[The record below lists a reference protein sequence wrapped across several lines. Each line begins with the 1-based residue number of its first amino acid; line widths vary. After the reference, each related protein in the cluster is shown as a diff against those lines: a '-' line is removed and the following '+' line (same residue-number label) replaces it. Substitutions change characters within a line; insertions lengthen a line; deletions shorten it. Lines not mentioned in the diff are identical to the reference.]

1 MESIDLER
9 EDPSSLLSGYANGE
23 IMTLEIT
30 DVSPDLLVL
39 EVKDNL
45 PESNH
50 GSLDMEMDADF
61 HNDDGHGFANVELQF
76 FPCDACE
83 ASFTSEPELEQHFI
97 SSHSI
102 CDVASERGRPKAKS
116 METGVSPLHTCM
128 TCGKVFKYL
137 TSFRKHEETH
147 IKALYTCKTCGK
159 EFKYLTSF
167 TKHQATHIVPRLRGN
182 GKSIIAVGLN
192 VNQKVKGL
200 HTCRHCGKGF
210 KYLTSF
216 IKHEKTHRIT
226 KKSRK
231 KQRNPSS
238 SEIIVRLEGNRKDAT
253 ETCVRA
259 IKKNRKN
266 SDDTEDQDACILIS
280 SDDELAN
287 TAEQQTPDSN
297 HSPPFPSDSNHSPPF
312 PSDSNHSPPFP
323 SDSNR
328 SPPFPSD
335 SNRSPPFPSDSN
347 RSPPFPSDS
356 NRSPPFPSDS
366 NRSPPFPS
374 DSNRS
379 PPFPSDSNRS
389 PPFPSDSNRS
399 PPFPSD
405 SNRSPPFPSDSN
417 RSPPFPPDSK
427 RSPPFPPDSKRSPP
441 FPCLDC
447 GKVFKFFK
455 SYQKHQKRH
464 AWAQGKSE
472 IVPPKQ
478 EHGAQVKQQI
488 RCPVCGRAF
497 NKLKACTKH
506 EKMYHRENNLRKNT
520 FALTC
525 CECDRHFEKADIFQ
539 KHKCFHLRKHV
550 KAFIEASRVSQQ
562 GDIFYCQLCVL
573 KLASG
578 LEFENHAREMHPDQ
592 YRKTL
597 KAVGNVRTC
606 IIKDT
611 LKGLPTQRDLEA
623 TEIDLNTVGETEE
636 DVSRQFICKDCGD
649 CFKYHV
655 SFNFCGKCLKDRKDS
670 RRIRESNVKASKLHH
685 CEECGLDFGRKDHLK
700 RHSCSHSGSSFI
712 CFDCGVGFR
721 DPGELRTH
729 EKTHQVRNHVCQLCE
744 KRCEHQKELML
755 HHEVY
760 HPGPD
765 GYTCHQCGKKFG
777 TGEKLGKHRMIHS
790 DKTPHVCSCCGT
802 KFKRREHLRRHENL
816 HTNEKPHLSHCYG
829 DTFGRQE
836 DLKTHLGKM
845 HTMLRSYLC
854 KACGTTFKDHNSLR
868 RHRYHTHTKAGKVF
882 QCEKCGLSFS
892 RADHLKH
899 HKYTHSTER
908 PFSCSMCY
916 KVFHMAENLKKHE
929 RNHRNKWLEYLN
941 TRRHNNT
948 PKQESHVSESSK
960 WKLGWSEAS
969 ALLKLIQSHS
979 KQQHHTCYVCKNTFR
994 GLYYLKRHRLL
1005 NCLGQRSKIM
1015 DSF

>member
-9 EDPSSLLSGYANGE
+9 EDPSSSLSGYANGE
-23 IMTLEIT
+23 IMTLEIS

-116 METGVSPLHTCM
+116 MEPEGVSPLHTCM

-167 TKHQATHIVPRLRGN
+167 TKHQATHIVSRPRGN

-192 VNQKVKGL
+192 VNQKLKGL

-287 TAEQQTPDSN
+287 TAEQQTPDSK
-297 HSPPFPSDSNHSPPF
+297 
-312 PSDSNHSPPFP
+312 
-323 SDSNR
+323 R

-335 SNRSPPFPSDSN
+335 SKPFPSDSK
-347 RSPPFPSDS
+347 PFPSDS
-356 NRSPPFPSDS
+356 KPFPSDS
-366 NRSPPFPS
+366 KPFPS
-374 DSNRS
+374 DSK
-379 PPFPSDSNRS
+379 PFPSDSK
-389 PPFPSDSNRS
+389 PFPSDSKPS
-399 PPFPSD
+399 PF
-405 SNRSPPFPSDSN
+405 N
-417 RSPPFPPDSK
+417 
-427 RSPPFPPDSKRSPP
+427 SKRSPP

-472 IVPPKQ
+472 VVPPKQ
-478 EHGAQVKQQI
+478 EHGAEVEEQI

-525 CECDRHFEKADIFQ
+525 CECDRHFEKSDIFQ

-611 LKGLPTQRDLEA
+611 LKGLPTQRDQEA
-623 TEIDLNTVGETEE
+623 TEMDLNTVGETEE

-649 CFKYHV
+649 CFIYHV

-685 CEECGLDFGRKDHLK
+685 CEECGQDFGRKDHLK
-700 RHSCSHSGSSFI
+700 RHSCSHSVSSFI

-755 HHEVY
+755 HHEVD

-765 GYTCHQCGKKFG
+765 GYTCHQCGKIFS
-777 TGEKLGKHRMIHS
+777 TGKKLGKHRMIHS
-790 DKTPHVCSCCGT
+790 DETPHVCSYCGT

-816 HTNEKPHLSHCYG
+816 HTNEKPHLSQCYG

-836 DLKTHLGKM
+836 DLNTHLGKM
-845 HTMLRSYLC
+845 HTMLRNYIC
-854 KACGTTFKDHNSLR
+854 KACGTTFKDRNSLR
-868 RHRYHTHTKAGKVF
+868 RHRYHTHTKEGKVF
-882 QCEKCGLSFS
+882 QCEECGLSFS

-916 KVFHMAENLKKHE
+916 KVFHRADNLKKHE

>member
-9 EDPSSLLSGYANGE
+9 EDPSSSLSGYANGE

-328 SPPFPSD
+328 SPFPSD

-356 NRSPPFPSDS
+356 NRSPP
-366 NRSPPFPS
+366 PF
-374 DSNRS
+374 
-379 PPFPSDSNRS
+379 
-389 PPFPSDSNRS
+389 
-399 PPFPSD
+399 
-405 SNRSPPFPSDSN
+405 
-417 RSPPFPPDSK
+417 
-427 RSPPFPPDSKRSPP
+427 
-441 FPCLDC
+441 
-447 GKVFKFFK
+447 
-455 SYQKHQKRH
+455 
-464 AWAQGKSE
+464 
-472 IVPPKQ
+472 
-478 EHGAQVKQQI
+478 
-488 RCPVCGRAF
+488 
-497 NKLKACTKH
+497 
-506 EKMYHRENNLRKNT
+506 
-520 FALTC
+520 
-525 CECDRHFEKADIFQ
+525 
-539 KHKCFHLRKHV
+539 
-550 KAFIEASRVSQQ
+550 
-562 GDIFYCQLCVL
+562 
-573 KLASG
+573 
-578 LEFENHAREMHPDQ
+578 
-592 YRKTL
+592 
-597 KAVGNVRTC
+597 
-606 IIKDT
+606 
-611 LKGLPTQRDLEA
+611 
-623 TEIDLNTVGETEE
+623 
-636 DVSRQFICKDCGD
+636 
-649 CFKYHV
+649 
-655 SFNFCGKCLKDRKDS
+655 
-670 RRIRESNVKASKLHH
+670 
-685 CEECGLDFGRKDHLK
+685 
-700 RHSCSHSGSSFI
+700 
-712 CFDCGVGFR
+712 
-721 DPGELRTH
+721 
-729 EKTHQVRNHVCQLCE
+729 
-744 KRCEHQKELML
+744 
-755 HHEVY
+755 
-760 HPGPD
+760 
-765 GYTCHQCGKKFG
+765 
-777 TGEKLGKHRMIHS
+777 
-790 DKTPHVCSCCGT
+790 
-802 KFKRREHLRRHENL
+802 
-816 HTNEKPHLSHCYG
+816 
-829 DTFGRQE
+829 
-836 DLKTHLGKM
+836 
-845 HTMLRSYLC
+845 
-854 KACGTTFKDHNSLR
+854 
-868 RHRYHTHTKAGKVF
+868 
-882 QCEKCGLSFS
+882 
-892 RADHLKH
+892 
-899 HKYTHSTER
+899 
-908 PFSCSMCY
+908 
-916 KVFHMAENLKKHE
+916 
-929 RNHRNKWLEYLN
+929 
-941 TRRHNNT
+941 
-948 PKQESHVSESSK
+948 
-960 WKLGWSEAS
+960 
-969 ALLKLIQSHS
+969 
-979 KQQHHTCYVCKNTFR
+979 
-994 GLYYLKRHRLL
+994 
-1005 NCLGQRSKIM
+1005 
-1015 DSF
+1015 

>member
-9 EDPSSLLSGYANGE
+9 EDLSSSLSGYANGE
-23 IMTLEIT
+23 IMTLEIS

-116 METGVSPLHTCM
+116 METEGVSALHTCM

-216 IKHEKTHRIT
+216 IKHETTHRIT

-238 SEIIVRLEGNRKDAT
+238 SEIIVRLEGNRKDDT

-259 IKKNRKN
+259 TKKKRKN
-266 SDDTEDQDACILIS
+266 SNDTEDQDACILIS

-297 HSPPFPSDSNHSPPF
+297 
-312 PSDSNHSPPFP
+312 
-323 SDSNR
+323 R

-347 RSPPFPSDS
+347 RSPPFPADS
-356 NRSPPFPSDS
+356 NRSPPFPADS
-366 NRSPPFPS
+366 N
-374 DSNRS
+374 
-379 PPFPSDSNRS
+379 
-389 PPFPSDSNRS
+389 
-399 PPFPSD
+399 
-405 SNRSPPFPSDSN
+405 
-417 RSPPFPPDSK
+417 
-427 RSPPFPPDSKRSPP
+427 RSPP

-478 EHGAQVKQQI
+478 EHGPEVKQQI

-520 FALTC
+520 FSLTC

-611 LKGLPTQRDLEA
+611 LKGLPTQRDLGA
-623 TEIDLNTVGETEE
+623 TEIDLNTVGETVE

-649 CFKYHV
+649 CFIYHV

-685 CEECGLDFGRKDHLK
+685 CEKCGLDFGRKDHLK

-729 EKTHQVRNHVCQLCE
+729 EKTHQVRNHICQLRE

-755 HHEVY
+755 HHEVD

-765 GYTCHQCGKKFG
+765 VYKCHQCGKKCS

-790 DKTPHVCSCCGT
+790 AKTPHVCSYCGT

-845 HTMLRSYLC
+845 HTLLRSYLC
-854 KACGTTFKDHNSLR
+854 KACGTTFKDRNSLR

-882 QCEKCGLSFS
+882 QCEECGLSFS

-908 PFSCSMCY
+908 SFSCSMCY
-916 KVFHMAENLKKHE
+916 KVFHIAENLKKHE
-929 RNHRNKWLEYLN
+929 QNHRNKWLEYLN

-948 PKQESHVSESSK
+948 PKQESHVSGRSK

>member
-9 EDPSSLLSGYANGE
+9 EDPSSSLSGYANGE
-23 IMTLEIT
+23 IMTLEISE
-30 DVSPDLLVL
+30 VSPDLLVL
-39 EVKDNL
+39 QVKDNL

-83 ASFTSEPELEQHFI
+83 ASFTNEPELEQHFI
-97 SSHSI
+97 ISHSI

-116 METGVSPLHTCM
+116 METEGVSPLHTCM
-128 TCGKVFKYL
+128 
-137 TSFRKHEETH
+137 
-147 IKALYTCKTCGK
+147 TCGK

-231 KQRNPSS
+231 KQRNPSN
-238 SEIIVRLEGNRKDAT
+238 SEIIVRLEGNRKDDT

-259 IKKNRKN
+259 TKKKRN

-297 HSPPFPSDSNHSPPF
+297 
-312 PSDSNHSPPFP
+312 
-323 SDSNR
+323 R

-347 RSPPFPSDS
+347 RS
-356 NRSPPFPSDS
+356 
-366 NRSPPFPS
+366 
-374 DSNRS
+374 
-379 PPFPSDSNRS
+379 
-389 PPFPSDSNRS
+389 
-399 PPFPSD
+399 
-405 SNRSPPFPSDSN
+405 
-417 RSPPFPPDSK
+417 
-427 RSPPFPPDSKRSPP
+427 PFPPDSKRSPP

-478 EHGAQVKQQI
+478 EHGPEVKQQI

-497 NKLKACTKH
+497 SKLKACTKH

-520 FALTC
+520 FSLTC

-562 GDIFYCQLCVL
+562 GDLFYCQLCVL

-611 LKGLPTQRDLEA
+611 LKGLPTQRDLEE
-623 TEIDLNTVGETEE
+623 TEIDLNTVGETGE
-636 DVSRQFICKDCGD
+636 DVARQFICKDCGD
-649 CFKYHV
+649 CFTYHV

-729 EKTHQVRNHVCQLCE
+729 EKTHQVRNHICQLRE
-744 KRCEHQKELML
+744 KRCEHQKEVML
-755 HHEVY
+755 HHEVD

-765 GYTCHQCGKKFG
+765 GYTCHQCGKKCS

-790 DKTPHVCSCCGT
+790 AKTPHVCSYCGT
-802 KFKRREHLRRHENL
+802 KFKRRKHLRRHENL

-854 KACGTTFKDHNSLR
+854 KACGATFKDRNYLR

-882 QCEKCGLSFS
+882 QCEECGLSFS

-916 KVFHMAENLKKHE
+916 KVFHIAENLKKHE

-979 KQQHHTCYVCKNTFR
+979 KHQHHTCYVCKNTFR

>member
-9 EDPSSLLSGYANGE
+9 EDPPSSLSGYANGE

-39 EVKDNL
+39 EVKDNNL

-50 GSLDMEMDADF
+50 GSLDLEMDADF

-97 SSHSI
+97 CSHSI

-116 METGVSPLHTCM
+116 METEGVSPQHTCM

-167 TKHQATHIVPRLRGN
+167 TKHQTTHVVPRPRGN
-182 GKSIIAVGLN
+182 GKSIIAVGLS

-200 HTCRHCGKGF
+200 HTCRHCGKEF

-216 IKHEKTHRIT
+216 IKHEKTHRIMLT
-226 KKSRK
+226 KKSRR

-238 SEIIVRLEGNRKDAT
+238 SEIIICLEGNRKDAT

-266 SDDTEDQDACILIS
+266 SEDTEDQDACILIS
-280 SDDELAN
+280 SDDELAT
-287 TAEQQTPDSN
+287 TAEQQT
-297 HSPPFPSDSNHSPPF
+297 
-312 PSDSNHSPPFP
+312 
-323 SDSNR
+323 
-328 SPPFPSD
+328 
-335 SNRSPPFPSDSN
+335 
-347 RSPPFPSDS
+347 
-356 NRSPPFPSDS
+356 
-366 NRSPPFPS
+366 
-374 DSNRS
+374 
-379 PPFPSDSNRS
+379 
-389 PPFPSDSNRS
+389 
-399 PPFPSD
+399 
-405 SNRSPPFPSDSN
+405 
-417 RSPPFPPDSK
+417 PDSK
-427 RSPPFPPDSKRSPP
+427 RSPPFPSDSKRSPP

-447 GKVFKFFK
+447 GRVFKFFK
-455 SYQKHQKRH
+455 SYKKHQKRH

-472 IVPPKQ
+472 IVPLKQ
-478 EHGAQVKQQI
+478 EHGAEVKEQI

-506 EKMYHRENNLRKNT
+506 EKMYHRENNLHKNT

-550 KAFIEASRVSQQ
+550 KAFIEAGRVSQR

-578 LEFENHAREMHPDQ
+578 LEFENHARDVHPDQ

-597 KAVGNVRTC
+597 KAVGSARTC

-611 LKGLPTQRDLEA
+611 LKVLPTQRDDNQSTNQEA
-623 TEIDLNTVGETEE
+623 TEIGETEE
-636 DVSRQFICKDCGD
+636 DGSRQFICKDCGE
-649 CFKYHV
+649 CFIYHV

-670 RRIRESNVKASKLHH
+670 RRHRESNVKASKLYH
-685 CEECGLDFGRKDHLK
+685 CEECGQGFGRKDHLK
-700 RHSCSHSGSSFI
+700 RHSYSHSGSSFI
-712 CFDCGVGFR
+712 CFDCGIGFR
-721 DPGELRTH
+721 DPGELRKH
-729 EKTHQVRNHVCQLCE
+729 EKTHRVRNHICQLCE
-744 KRCEHQKELML
+744 KQFEHPKELML
-755 HHEVY
+755 HHEVD

-765 GYTCHQCGKKFG
+765 GYTCHQCGKTFNTVK
-777 TGEKLGKHRMIHS
+777 KLGKHRMIHS
-790 DKTPHVCSCCGT
+790 DETPHVCSYCGA
-802 KFKRREHLRRHENL
+802 KFKRRGHLRRHKNL
-816 HTNEKPHLSHCYG
+816 HTNEKPRLSRCCG
-829 DTFGRQE
+829 DTFGQQG
-836 DLKTHLGKM
+836 DLNTHLGKM
-845 HTMLRSYLC
+845 HTMLRNYLC
-854 KACGTTFKDHNSLR
+854 KACGTTFKDRNSLR

-882 QCEKCGLSFS
+882 QCEECGLSFS
-892 RADHLKH
+892 RADHLKRH
-899 HKYTHSTER
+899 QYTHSTER

-916 KVFHMAENLKKHE
+916 KVFHRADNLKKHE

-941 TRRHNNT
+941 TRHHDNT

-979 KQQHHTCYVCKNTFR
+979 KQQHHTCYVCKNTYR

-1005 NCLGQRSKIM
+1005 NCVGQRSKIM
-1015 DSF
+1015 DSFRYGTVQ

>member
-9 EDPSSLLSGYANGE
+9 EDPSSSLSGYANGE
-23 IMTLEIT
+23 IMTLEIS

-102 CDVASERGRPKAKS
+102 CDVASERGRLKAKS
-116 METGVSPLHTCM
+116 METEGVSPLHTCM

-238 SEIIVRLEGNRKDAT
+238 SEIIVRLEGNRKEYT

-259 IKKNRKN
+259 TKKKRKN
-266 SDDTEDQDACILIS
+266 INDTEDQDACILIS

-297 HSPPFPSDSNHSPPF
+297 RSPPFPSDSNRS
-312 PSDSNHSPPFP
+312 PFP

-328 SPPFPSD
+328 SPPFPAD
-335 SNRSPPFPSDSN
+335 SN
-347 RSPPFPSDS
+347 
-356 NRSPPFPSDS
+356 
-366 NRSPPFPS
+366 
-374 DSNRS
+374 
-379 PPFPSDSNRS
+379 
-389 PPFPSDSNRS
+389 
-399 PPFPSD
+399 
-405 SNRSPPFPSDSN
+405 
-417 RSPPFPPDSK
+417 
-427 RSPPFPPDSKRSPP
+427 RSPP

-478 EHGAQVKQQI
+478 EHGPEVKQQI

-520 FALTC
+520 FSLTC

-623 TEIDLNTVGETEE
+623 TEIDLNTVGEIEE

-649 CFKYHV
+649 CFIYHV

-685 CEECGLDFGRKDHLK
+685 CEKCGLDFGRKDHLK

-712 CFDCGVGFR
+712 CFDCGVRFR

-729 EKTHQVRNHVCQLCE
+729 EKTHPVRNHIFQLRE

-755 HHEVY
+755 HHEVD

-765 GYTCHQCGKKFG
+765 GYTCHQCGKKCS
-777 TGEKLGKHRMIHS
+777 TGERLGKHRMIHS
-790 DKTPHVCSCCGT
+790 AKTPHVCSYCGT

-845 HTMLRSYLC
+845 HTILRSYLC
-854 KACGTTFKDHNSLR
+854 KTCGTTFKDRNSLR

-882 QCEKCGLSFS
+882 QCEECGLSFS

-916 KVFHMAENLKKHE
+916 KVFHIAENLKKHE

-941 TRRHNNT
+941 THRHNNT
-948 PKQESHVSESSK
+948 PKQESHVSERSK

-1015 DSF
+1015 NSF

>member
-9 EDPSSLLSGYANGE
+9 EDPSSSLSGYANGE
-23 IMTLEIT
+23 IMTLEISE
-30 DVSPDLLVL
+30 VSPDLLVL
-39 EVKDNL
+39 QVKDNL

-116 METGVSPLHTCM
+116 METEGVSPLHTCM
-128 TCGKVFKYL
+128 
-137 TSFRKHEETH
+137 
-147 IKALYTCKTCGK
+147 TCGK

-231 KQRNPSS
+231 KQRNPSN
-238 SEIIVRLEGNRKDAT
+238 SEIIVRLEGNRKDDT

-259 IKKNRKN
+259 TKKKRN

-297 HSPPFPSDSNHSPPF
+297 
-312 PSDSNHSPPFP
+312 
-323 SDSNR
+323 
-328 SPPFPSD
+328 
-335 SNRSPPFPSDSN
+335 
-347 RSPPFPSDS
+347 
-356 NRSPPFPSDS
+356 
-366 NRSPPFPS
+366 
-374 DSNRS
+374 
-379 PPFPSDSNRS
+379 
-389 PPFPSDSNRS
+389 
-399 PPFPSD
+399 
-405 SNRSPPFPSDSN
+405 RSPPFPSDSN
-417 RSPPFPPDSK
+417 RSPPFPPDSN
-427 RSPPFPPDSKRSPP
+427 RSPFPPDSKRSPP

-478 EHGAQVKQQI
+478 EHGPEVKQQI

-520 FALTC
+520 FSLTC

-562 GDIFYCQLCVL
+562 GDLFYCQLCVL

-611 LKGLPTQRDLEA
+611 LKGLPTQRDLEE
-623 TEIDLNTVGETEE
+623 TEIDLNTVGETGE
-636 DVSRQFICKDCGD
+636 DVARQFICKDCGD
-649 CFKYHV
+649 CFTYHV

-729 EKTHQVRNHVCQLCE
+729 EKTHQVRNHICQLRE
-744 KRCEHQKELML
+744 KRCEHQKEVML
-755 HHEVY
+755 HHEVD

-765 GYTCHQCGKKFG
+765 GYTCHQCGKKCS
-777 TGEKLGKHRMIHS
+777 TGEKLKKHRMIHS
-790 DKTPHVCSCCGT
+790 AKTPHVCSYCGT
-802 KFKRREHLRRHENL
+802 KFKRRKHLRRHENL

-854 KACGTTFKDHNSLR
+854 KACGATFKDRNYLR

-882 QCEKCGLSFS
+882 QCEECGLSFS

-916 KVFHMAENLKKHE
+916 KVFHIAENLKKHE

-979 KQQHHTCYVCKNTFR
+979 KHQHHTCYVCKNTFR